1 MEKYFLAS
9 NNTTNGFV
17 SHFDSINPGENA
29 FTYVLKGGSGTGKS
43 TFMKKIGQYFENK
56 GYDIEYFYCSS
67 DPDSLDGVRIVQ
79 KSVAIVDGTSPH
91 VTEATLPAIKDKIVN
106 VGDFISLELRQHKKQ
121 VLPLLIKKKKMFDLC
136 YAYLESLRGVA
147 KAEKLLLQ
155 NTPQY
160 ATEKAEEILSQIK
173 IKKCKKACKRKLYLS
188 YFDGAGLC
196 SLLPQNNFGKTI
208 AIDSKNYFAGF
219 DIMNKIKEKLASKGA
234 FTIELISPLGEDL
247 VEGLYLPGDDT
258 LIYNNLLPKSIVNQH
273 LFFALCKKAGKCIQK
288 ARQTHKKVEKYYV
301 KYMNFAKLTVLREQI
316 VQEIEQL

>member
-43 TFMKKIGQYFENK
+43 TFMKKIGQYFANK

-91 VTEATLPAIKDKIVN
+91 VTEAALPAIKDKIVN

-121 VLPLLIKKKKMFDLC
+121 VLPLLNKKKRMFDLC

-147 KAEKLLLQ
+147 KAEKLLMQ
-155 NTPQY
+155 NSPQY

-173 IKKCKKACKRKLYLS
+173 IKKSKKSCKRKLYLS

-196 SLLPQNNFGKTI
+196 SLLPKNKFGKTI
-208 AIDSKNYFAGF
+208 TLDSKNYFAGF
-219 DIMNKIKEKLASKGA
+219 DIMSAIKGKLASKSVS
-234 FTIELISPLGEDL
+234 TIELLSPLGEDL
-247 VEGLYLPGDDT
+247 VEGLYLPGEDT
-258 LIYNNLLPKSIVNQH
+258 LVYNNLLPKSISNQH

-316 VQEIEQL
+316 MQEIEQL